1 MSLKSL
7 ADNLKSEDEFHT
19 FVKSERVIRRTL
31 SLQHFSQE
39 MSDIIR
45 SHKHEEA
52 RKSNVKAYMTDW
64 FLHKRYPIIHDVCN
78 RAIEIVKSVTLRDQ
92 KGTLENFFTFDC
104 WGAIY
109 NQHDFTKPHT
119 HGPALWS
126 WCYYIQVPNN
136 APPLYFRE
144 AKLVVNPKPD
154 EIVIFPGHVI
164 HEVPHAIDMSDERIV
179 LAGNIYLDYRNTN
192 YFDVMRNFAENN

>member
-64 FLHKRYPIIHDVCN
+64 FLHKKYPIINDVCN
-78 RAIEIVKSVTLRDQ
+78 RAIEIVK
-92 KGTLENFFTFDC
+92 
-104 WGAIY
+104 
-109 NQHDFTKPHT
+109 
-119 HGPALWS
+119 
-126 WCYYIQVPNN
+126 
-136 APPLYFRE
+136 
-144 AKLVVNPKPD
+144 
-154 EIVIFPGHVI
+154 
-164 HEVPHAIDMSDERIV
+164 
-179 LAGNIYLDYRNTN
+179 
-192 YFDVMRNFAENN
+192 